1 MNLAK
6 FPRRGY
12 VTEPTPLEALPNF
25 SKALGADINIYIKRD
40 DLLPGTAG
48 GNKTRKLDFSMADAI
63 NQGADTIITCGAV
76 QSNHCRLTL
85 AWAVKEGLDCH
96 LVLEER
102 VKDSYNPEASGN
114 NFLFQLLGVK
124 SVTVVP
130 GGSNMLGEM
139 EKLAEKLRAEGKKPY
154 IVPGGASNKIGA
166 LGYVSCAEEVLRQL
180 FDRGLAIDHMVVP
193 SGSAGTHAGIIA
205 GMVGNNAGIPVTGIG
220 VNRKKPVQEAAVLN
234 LANETLEYI
243 GAEARVPA
251 EKVVA
256 FDDYVGP
263 GYSCPPTPWSRPSK
277 CSPARKASCSTPSTP
292 ARPCPALSIWPARDT
307 SPGAPTCCSST
318 PAAPRRCM
326 PTCPPSAPNRL
337 LLSPCSPRPE
347 PFRIHQRRGS
357 GLRPPESSLPSAP
370 RREPFP
376 TASVLP
382 YFPKV
387 PSPHEPC
394 ATASQKTTPSLA
406 RHAETT

>member
-1 MNLAK
+1 MTGIELEAALTA
-6 FPRRGY
+6 FPRSRLCDFA
-12 VTEPTPLEALPNF
+12 TPVHRLPRLERKLNTCP
-25 SKALGADINIYIKRD
+25 LYIKRD

-166 LGYVSCAEEVLRQL
+166 
-180 FDRGLAIDHMVVP
+180 
-193 SGSAGTHAGIIA
+193 
-205 GMVGNNAGIPVTGIG
+205 
-220 VNRKKPVQEAAVLN
+220 
-234 LANETLEYI
+234 
-243 GAEARVPA
+243 
-251 EKVVA
+251 
-256 FDDYVGP
+256 
-263 GYSCPPTPWSRPSK
+263 
-277 CSPARKASCSTPSTP
+277 
-292 ARPCPALSIWPARDT
+292 
-307 SPGAPTCCSST
+307 
-318 PAAPRRCM
+318 
-326 PTCPPSAPNRL
+326 
-337 LLSPCSPRPE
+337 
-347 PFRIHQRRGS
+347 
-357 GLRPPESSLPSAP
+357 
-370 RREPFP
+370 
-376 TASVLP
+376 
-382 YFPKV
+382 
-387 PSPHEPC
+387 
-394 ATASQKTTPSLA
+394 
-406 RHAETT
+406 